1 MFVEKDI
8 TMVSNGNGMW
18 RRQSIRT
25 AAVFGGV
32 ATGVMLV
39 VGSPA
44 VGVAAAHGHSTES
57 GDAVGRPG
65 LDNPAP
71 GLRVVQA
78 LGDRVYNQ
86 NTPLN
91 RAFDNSAS
99 GVYYHDQFGTPNY
112 AAPTHGDNG
121 KFPTL
126 LNSNIAGGAPRTVYN
141 GAQGLGARLPDE
153 EDLPGTAVRALSGI
167 PKSSGDSHARSA
179 SATNCTSAS
188 ARTTVHAQGSC

>member
-1 MFVEKDI
+1 MFSSE
-8 TMVSNGNGMW
+8 NGI
-18 RRQSIRT
+18 RQRQ
-25 AAVFGGV
+25 AFRAVAV
-32 ATGVMLV
+32 ASGLVAGVMLV
-39 VGSPA
+39 IGTPA
-44 VGVAAAHGHSTES
+44 VGVASAHGHSTES

-99 GVYYHDQFGTPNY
+99 GAYYHDQFGTPNY
-112 AAPTHGDNG
+112 DAPTHGDNG

-126 LNSNIAGGAPRTVYN
+126 LNSNIAGGVSRTVYN
-141 GAQGLGARLPDE
+141 GAQGLGVRLPDE
-153 EDLPGTAVRALSGI
+153 EDLPGTAVRVLSGV

-179 SATNCTSAS
+179 SATNCVTSS
-188 ARTTVHAQGSC
+188 VRTTVHAQGSC